1 MKEQHFKNHSRI
13 APAAYYTGVLSG
25 LIILILSIFS
35 CVSLCTKG
43 NCMLQPLMFALAGLG
58 LMFIGWYA
66 RMFALRAQDRA
77 IRAEENLRHFAMT
90 GKLHDSRL
98 TLSQIIALRFASDE
112 EFIGLAKKAAEEKL
126 SSKQIKEQIKNWRG
140 DYWRV

>member
-1 MKEQHFKNHSRI
+1 MQQQDFKNHSRI
-13 APAAYYTGVLSG
+13 APAAYYSGILLG
-25 LIILILSIFS
+25 LIVLIVSLICFTCLSTNNRNMILPLLFSFTGISLIFS
-35 CVSLCTKG
+35 G
-43 NCMLQPLMFALAGLG
+43 Y
-58 LMFIGWYA
+58 YA

-98 TLSQIIALRFASDE
+98 SLSQIIALRFASDD
-112 EFIGLAKKAAEEKL
+112 EFLGLAKKAADENL
-126 SSKQIKEQIKNWRG
+126 STKQIKAQIKNWRG